1 MAKQTIWQWLV
12 SALQQHKTAA
22 LLLVVDSKGSSPG
35 KTGAKMA
42 ISSDKTTFGTI
53 GGGRTEYDLTNYAI
67 ECLNHSQEKVQLL
80 QKKHYESATETSGQ
94 ICGGKQTVVQVIC
107 QQSDLPLLQKIQQAE
122 ENNQPVILEISPNGF
137 STKQYTDNLPNPS
150 FSYHQPSDW
159 CYQCIIGLQKSAYII
174 GGGHVSLAL
183 TQVLVLLDFE
193 VTIIEQ
199 RTAVSTMED
208 NTLASHKR
216 VMPYTEIAN
225 AIVNDKQAYVF
236 VMTHSHETDQLV
248 IKLLADKELKYLGV
262 LGSRRKINLMKK
274 NLQTHVSEQN
284 WQSIRAP
291 IGLPI
296 NSHAPMEIAISI
308 AAELIQFD
316 NSRSCG
322 SVRPRRD

>member
-1 MAKQTIWQWLV
+1 LARQTIWQWLV
-12 SALQQHKTAA
+12 LALQQHKTAA

-35 KTGAKMA
+35 KPGAKMA

-53 GGGRTEYDLTNYAI
+53 GGGRTEYDLTQYAV
-67 ECLNHSQEKVQLL
+67 ECLNSTPERIQLL
-80 QKKHYESATETSGQ
+80 HKKHYDSDTGASGQ
-94 ICGGKQTVVQVIC
+94 ICGGKQTIVQVIC
-107 QQSDLPLLQKIQQAE
+107 QPSDLPLLQKIQYAE
-122 ENNQPVILEISPNGF
+122 EKNRPVVLEISPNGL
-137 STKQYTDNLPNPS
+137 STKPDTDKLSKPS
-150 FSYHQPSDW
+150 FSYHHQSDW
-159 CYQCIIGLQKSAYII
+159 CYQCIIGLVKCAYII

-183 TQVLVLLDFE
+183 TQVLVLLGFE

-199 RTAVSTMED
+199 RTTVSTMKN

-216 VMPYTEIAN
+216 IIPYTEISN
-225 AIVNDKQAYVF
+225 AIVNGKQAYVF

-248 IKLLADKELKYLGV
+248 INLLANKELKYLGV

-274 NLQTHVSEQN
+274 NLQTHISEQN